1 MTQLA
6 RTLFIDNFLVQVI
19 ERHLLDQMSRLFDD
33 VHELNDDDVEE
44 IWAEREDHRVERL
57 RLVEQIARLKEASRV
72 LS

>member
-1 MTQLA
+1 M
-6 RTLFIDNFLVQVI
+6 QVI

-33 VHELNDDDVEE
+33 VHDLTDDDVSE
-44 IWAEREDHRVERL
+44 ILAEREDHRLERL